1 MAWETWFT
9 RTKPRWYAWLIIL
22 SYTGYVL
29 THARAFNGVYGMSS
43 FEKIWKCNSYFSPSL
58 SFSFLPSSAAIYSL
72 TKCLMSSSRKTML
85 DAQCSWG
92 ETGPVHCLMQF
103 TVWSVD
109 NFQIWTAFLTLFY
122 SIVVFQLN
130 NFSSVAVVSNL

>member
-1 MAWETWFT
+1 MFFPFT
-9 RTKPRWYAWLIIL
+9 VI
-22 SYTGYVL
+22 
-29 THARAFNGVYGMSS
+29 
-43 FEKIWKCNSYFSPSL
+43 
-58 SFSFLPSSAAIYSL
+58 SFLPSSAAIYSL

-92 ETGPVHCLMQF
+92 ETDPVRCLMQF

-109 NFQIWTAFLTLFY
+109 NFQIWTVFLTLFY

-130 NFSSVAVVSNL
+130 NFSSVAVVFKLVKSNKMEPFFFFLSETLFRTLIKDVSLTFFSCPPWFASSV